1 MIAER
6 ALIVGFGITGEA
18 MARALTA
25 RGADVLVVDDHPSPE
40 RRRRAELAGVELL
53 EAPDREQ
60 WRTLVEGRS
69 AVLPTPGLP
78 EVHPVFA
85 EAARASV
92 PVLSEF
98 DLAAAWDDRPVLA
111 ITGTNGKT
119 TVTMMVTDMM
129 NASGRSAVAVGNTE
143 TPLVAAIDDPTVDV
157 FVVEASSFRLA
168 ATQRFVP
175 TAATWLNFAADHLD
189 VHASLERYEH
199 AKARIWS
206 DLDADHGTA
215 IANADDEVVMRH
227 RNPQARTRTFGLG
240 DRASVDYGV
249 RGEQLLAPDDE
260 PLVRTGELFRSLPH
274 DISNALAASA
284 TARAGG
290 ATFDG
295 VREVLRTF
303 AGLPHRVE
311 LVGERDGVRWYDDS
325 KATAPHA
332 TVAAV
337 TGFASVVLIA
347 GGRNKGLDLSPL
359 GELAPHVRAVVA
371 IGEAA
376 DDVVAAFAGR
386 RPTVVATTMA
396 DAVARAA
403 ALAEPGD
410 AVVLSPG
417 CASFDWFTSYGHR
430 GDVYTAE
437 VRNLLGGAG
446 S

>member
-1 MIAER
+1 
-6 ALIVGFGITGEA
+6 

-25 RGADVLVVDDHPSPE
+25 HGADVLVVDDHPSPE
-40 RRRRAELAGVELL
+40 SRRRAELAGVELL

-60 WRTLVEGRS
+60 WRTLVEGRT

-78 EVHPVFA
+78 ESHAVFA
-85 EAARASV
+85 EASAAGV

-119 TVTMMVTDMM
+119 TVTMMVTAMM
-129 NASGRSAVAVGNTE
+129 NASGRTAVAVGNTE
-143 TPLVAAIDDPTVDV
+143 TPLVTAIADPTVDV

-175 TAATWLNFAADHLD
+175 VAATWLNFAADHLD
-189 VHASLERYEH
+189 VHASLERYEQ

-206 DLDADHGTA
+206 DLDAEHGVA
-215 IANADDEVVMRH
+215 IANADDAVVMRN
-227 RNPQARTRTFGLG
+227 RNLRAHSVTFGLG
-240 DRASVDYGV
+240 ALATVDYGV
-249 RGEQLLAPDDE
+249 RDGQLLLPGGE
-260 PLVRTGELFRSLPH
+260 PLVHRDELFRSLPH
-274 DISNALAASA
+274 DVANALAASA
-284 TARAGG
+284 TAQAGG
-290 ATFDG
+290 ATAEALRD
-295 VREVLRTF
+295 VLRTF

-337 TGFASVVLIA
+337 TGFSSVVLIA
-347 GGRNKGLDLSPL
+347 GGRNKGLDLSVL
-359 GELAPHVRAVVA
+359 GDLAPHVRAVVA

-376 DDVVAAFAGR
+376 GDVVAAFAGR
-386 RPTVVATTMA
+386 RPTVVAGSMA
-396 DAVARAA
+396 NAVDEAA
-403 ALAEPGD
+403 GLAKSGD

-417 CASFDWFTSYGHR
+417 CASFDWFSSYGHR
-430 GDVYTAE
+430 GDVFAAE
-437 VRNLLGGAG
+437 VRRVLGEAAR
-446 S
+446 

>member
-1 MIAER
+1 VIAER

-18 MARALTA
+18 MARALAA
-25 RGADVLVVDDHPSPE
+25 RGAEVLAVDDHPSPE
-40 RRRRAELAGVELL
+40 RRRRAELAGVHLL

-78 EVHPVFA
+78 ESHPVFA
-85 EAARASV
+85 EAARAAV

-129 NASGRSAVAVGNTE
+129 NASGRAAVAVGNTD
-143 TPLVAAIDDPTVDV
+143 TPLVAAIDDPDIDV
-157 FVVEASSFRLA
+157 FVVEASSFRLG

-175 TAATWLNFAADHLD
+175 AAATWLNFAPDHLD
-189 VHASLERYEH
+189 VHTSLERYEQ

-206 DLDADHGTA
+206 DLDAEHGTA
-215 IANADDEVVMRH
+215 IANADDEVVMRN
-227 RNPQARTRTFGLG
+227 RNPRARTLTYGLG
-240 DRASVDYGV
+240 ERSTVDFGV
-249 RGEQLLAPDDE
+249 DGEQLLAPGEE
-260 PLVRTGELFRSLPH
+260 PLVRSRELFRALPH
-274 DISNALAASA
+274 DIGNALAASA
-284 TARAGG
+284 TALAGG
-290 ATFDG
+290 ATIDG

-332 TVAAV
+332 TIAAV

-371 IGEAA
+371 IGEAT

-386 RPTVVATTMA
+386 RPTTTATSMA
-396 DAVARAA
+396 EAVDQAASLAR
-403 ALAEPGD
+403 PGD

-430 GDVYTAE
+430 GDVFAAE
-437 VRNLLGGAG
+437 VRRLLGELPA
-446 S
+446 